1 VLKENQT
8 LRAIFVQASTNTKV
22 QFVLGYTKGDGRK
35 RTGRHFTG
43 GAEKL
48 ALNQLIFPK
57 NKQFALKLTCLV

>member
-1 VLKENQT
+1 
-8 LRAIFVQASTNTKV
+8 V